1 MSPWSVLED
10 AIVGS
15 TIGWIVWVVFTSLR
29 RYLIAKTKARLQEK
43 ILERI
48 TSSDALAT
56 LAAND
61 SGRHFLESITV
72 EDSQPVSPSGRI
84 LFGIQ
89 AGLVLLCFGLA
100 ILTLH
105 RHIYD
110 PNGGFIIVGTGGIG
124 LGLGFLTASAA
135 SLLMSRKLGLI
146 PSESRG

>member
-1 MSPWSVLED
+1 MGLWNVLED
-10 AIVGS
+10 AIVGG
-15 TIGWIVWVVFTSLR
+15 TIGWIVWVVFTTLR

-72 EDSQPVSPSGRI
+72 EDSQPPSPFARI
-84 LFGIQ
+84 LFGMQ
-89 AGLVLLCFGLA
+89 AGLVLLCFGIA

-110 PNGGFIIVGTGGIG
+110 PVGGFIIVGTGGIG
-124 LGLGFLTASAA
+124 LGLGFLFASAA
-135 SLLMSRKLGLI
+135 SIFVSRKLGLI

>member
-1 MSPWSVLED
+1 MTIWSILED
-10 AIVGS
+10 AIVGA
-15 TIGWIVWVVFTSLR
+15 TIGWVVWVVFTTLR

-56 LAAND
+56 LSAND

-72 EDSQPVSPSGRI
+72 EDSQPPSPIARI

-89 AGLVLLCFGLA
+89 AGLVLLCFGIA

-110 PNGGFIIVGTGGIG
+110 PVGGFIIVGTGGIG
-124 LGLGFLTASAA
+124 LGLGFLFASAA
-135 SLLMSRKLGLI
+135 SIFVSRKLGLI